1 MGHRRFLDK
10 ASVHSAISHLA
21 ELVLKDGHE
30 NLALV
35 GIKRRGVPIAE
46 RMVKIIKEKHGQDV
60 KYGVLDI
67 TLYRDD
73 LTQVA
78 DSPQYKGSEFNF
90 ELEGSRVVLVD
101 DVLYTGRTIRAAMDA
116 LIRHGRPS
124 KIELA
129 VLVDRGWREFPIEAN
144 YAPHRIATSA
154 NEVVKVHLEEV
165 DGKDEVEIVYLDA

>member
-1 MGHRRFLDK
+1 MGQRRFLDK
-10 ASVHSAISHLA
+10 ESVQAAIEHLA
-21 ELVLKDGHE
+21 DQVVRDGFE

-46 RMVKIIKEKHGQDV
+46 RMLKAIKEKHGKDV
-60 KYGVLDI
+60 LYGVLDI

-73 LTQVA
+73 LTQIA
-78 DSPQYKGSEFNF
+78 EKPQFKGSDFNF
-90 ELEGSRVVLVD
+90 ELSGKRVVLID

-116 LIRHGRPS
+116 LIRQGRPA
-124 KIELA
+124 KIELG

-154 NEVVKVHLEEV
+154 NEVVKVHLQEV
-165 DGKDEVEIVYLDA
+165 DGEDDVEIVYLDA